1 MNINQ
6 RIIIIRDDITDFKKC
21 LICNSDIKF
30 NSTLTKTANYCSKIC
45 SHKSSLTKRLESQ
58 KINNQRKISEQ
69 EIKTIEETK
78 EYIKSEFS
86 KTNGNYDQQAIKNGF
101 YKSIMFHSV
110 ILHNNITFIERMYN
124 ILNDISEIP
133 MCLKCGEQII
143 KFVNKIIGYRDFC
156 SVSCQSSFNSSKRI
170 QSYFDRTGYLSP
182 HYNPEVILKR
192 IENSQIKWGY
202 AVPQLHPEVTQK
214 SKETRL
220 EHYGNEKYV
229 NKEQREDTNLL
240 KYGVKSVLS
249 LQAKK
254 EEAMLAKY
262 GVRNYS
268 QLGLTNGYKWYEYIL
283 PSGKIIKCQGYES
296 RYIPV
301 LIRKYGEEN
310 ICFNKRDIP
319 KIKYIGIDNK
329 DHYYFPDFY
338 ISSENLIVEIKSKYT
353 YDANKE
359 TNNLKF
365 QATKDAGYK
374 LKVKIYR

>member
-6 RIIIIRDDITDFKKC
+6 RIIIIRDNIIDFKKC

-30 NSTLTKTANYCSKIC
+30 NNILTKTPNYCSKRC

-69 EIKTIEETK
+69 EIKSHNETI

-101 YKSIMFHSV
+101 YKSI
-110 ILHNNITFIERMYN
+110 IYYNTIDDITFIEKMYN
-124 ILNDISEIP
+124 ILNNIQELP
-133 MCLKCGEQII
+133 TCLKCDRQII

-156 SVSCQSSFNSSKRI
+156 SVSCQSSFNGSKRV
-170 QSYFDRTGYLSP
+170 QAYFDRTGFLSP

-192 IENSQIKWGY
+192 IQNSQIKWGY
-202 AVPQLHPEVTQK
+202 TVPQLHPEVTQK

-220 EHYGNEKYV
+220 EKYGNEKYV
-229 NKEQREDTNLL
+229 NKEQREATNLI
-240 KYGVKSVLS
+240 KYGVRCVLS
-249 LQAKK
+249 FQDKK

-283 PSGKIIKCQGYES
+283 PSSKIIKCQGYES

-301 LIRKYGEEN
+301 LIRKYSEEN
-310 ICFNKRDIP
+310 ICFSKRDIP
-319 KIKYIGIDNK
+319 KIIYFKNNK
-329 DHYYFPDFY
+329 EHYYFPDFY
-338 ISSENLIVEIKSKYT
+338 IPSENLIVEIKSKYT
-353 YDANKE
+353 YNANKE
-359 TNNLKF
+359 INDLKF

-374 LKVKIYR
+374 LKVKIY